1 MNARRLLVWVL
12 IVGGILLAA
21 VVGSRRAD
29 QGLPLDPSSP
39 GPNGTK
45 ALVETLRV
53 LGAKVSVS
61 SELPSDGGTALLLA
75 DDLSEQRRARLLD
88 WVRQGGTLVVA
99 DPSSRVTRVEPI
111 GDTRIGLLDAELEP
125 TCAVPAMR
133 DVRRV
138 SAPGGIVF
146 RVPAGAQ
153 GCFPRGH
160 GAWLVVQ
167 PAGSG
172 TVVRLGGAS
181 ALVNQRINRTDNAV
195 LIVGLLSPA
204 PGPEVVVLRPPPPGG
219 GSKGLSDLI
228 APRVK
233 LTLVQLVVAFL
244 LLALWR
250 SRRLGRPVTE
260 PTAVRIPGSELVV
273 AVGNL
278 PRRPADG
285 GAARPPGDRQ
295 GGRRSGRGGLRPG
308 GRPAGAWSRPARGRA
323 GCREDAAGQDAGS
336 HPRLELQA
344 GPVHSR
350 PDALRHPRPDDL
362 PAARRLLPVPG
373 GTGVHQPAAGRRDQ
387 PNTTQDPG
395 RAPGGHGGAAGDGR
409 GAGHRAARP
418 LPGRR
423 HPEPD
428 RVRGHLPAARG
439 PTRPLPVQ
447 AGAPLSD
454 RRAGAVGAG
463 SPRGGH
469 GPARPRDARRQRG
482 RRQGRPGQRPQG
494 GRRRPG
500 GTARA
505 GLHRVDRPRDQGI
518 PVARAGGVAP
528 RRRHAAPCRQGVG
541 LAGGQAVRHP

>member
-75 DDLSEQRRARLLD
+75 DDLSEQRRTRLLD

-146 RVPAGAQ
+146 RVPMGAQ

-160 GAWLVVQ
+160 GAWLVGQ
-167 PAGSG
+167 PTGSG
-172 TVVRLGGAS
+172 TVVR
-181 ALVNQRINRTDNAV
+181 
-195 LIVGLLSPA
+195 
-204 PGPEVVVLRPPPPGG
+204 
-219 GSKGLSDLI
+219 
-228 APRVK
+228 
-233 LTLVQLVVAFL
+233 LVVAFL

-278 PRRPADG
+278 LRRARHRG
-285 GAARPPGDRQ
+285 QAAALLAGDL
-295 GGRRSGRGGLRPG
+295 RRTLTERLGL
-308 GRPAGAWSRPARGRA
+308 PAGTPPEQVA
-323 GCREDAAGQDAGS
+323 GT
-336 HPRLELQA
+336 
-344 GPVHSR
+344 V
-350 PDALRHPRPDDL
+350 
-362 PAARRLLPVPG
+362 
-373 GTGVHQPAAGRRDQ
+373 
-387 PNTTQDPG
+387 
-395 RAPGGHGGAAGDGR
+395 
-409 GAGHRAARP
+409 
-418 LPGRR
+418 
-423 HPEPD
+423 
-428 RVRGHLPAARG
+428 
-439 PTRPLPVQ
+439 
-447 AGAPLSD
+447 
-454 RRAGAVGAG
+454 
-463 SPRGGH
+463 
-469 GPARPRDARRQRG
+469 
-482 RRQGRPGQRPQG
+482 
-494 GRRRPG
+494 
-500 GTARA
+500 
-505 GLHRVDRPRDQGI
+505 
-518 PVARAGGVAP
+518 
-528 RRRHAAPCRQGVG
+528 
-541 LAGGQAVRHP
+541 AVRTGIDRERVLAALQPPTPQDDAELVALAQAIDTIRTEVSSAHGAR

>member
-99 DPSSRVTRVEPI
+99 DPRSRVTRVEPI

-146 RVPAGAQ
+146 RVPVGAQ

-278 PRRPADG
+278 LRRARHRG
-285 GAARPPGDRQ
+285 QAAALLAGDL
-295 GGRRSGRGGLRPG
+295 RRTLTERLGL
-308 GRPAGAWSRPARGRA
+308 PAGTPPEQVA
-323 GCREDAAGQDAGS
+323 GT
-336 HPRLELQA
+336 
-344 GPVHSR
+344 V
-350 PDALRHPRPDDL
+350 
-362 PAARRLLPVPG
+362 
-373 GTGVHQPAAGRRDQ
+373 
-387 PNTTQDPG
+387 
-395 RAPGGHGGAAGDGR
+395 
-409 GAGHRAARP
+409 
-418 LPGRR
+418 
-423 HPEPD
+423 
-428 RVRGHLPAARG
+428 
-439 PTRPLPVQ
+439 
-447 AGAPLSD
+447 
-454 RRAGAVGAG
+454 
-463 SPRGGH
+463 
-469 GPARPRDARRQRG
+469 
-482 RRQGRPGQRPQG
+482 
-494 GRRRPG
+494 
-500 GTARA
+500 
-505 GLHRVDRPRDQGI
+505 
-518 PVARAGGVAP
+518 
-528 RRRHAAPCRQGVG
+528 
-541 LAGGQAVRHP
+541 AVRTGIDRERVLAALQPPTPQDDAELVALAQAIDTIRTEVSSAHGAR

>member
-1 MNARRLLVWVL
+1 MNACRLLVWVL

-75 DDLSEQRRARLLD
+75 DDLSEQRRTRLLD

-146 RVPAGAQ
+146 RVPMGAQ

-167 PAGSG
+167 PTGSG

-278 PRRPADG
+278 LRRARRRSRWPGRSPSEPGSTVSACWPPSNRPPRRTTPSWSRSPRPSTPSVRRSPVPTEPGSNGGSPPPQSGSGQAGSALRRGRSSVATWLRGHWRPPYGWCLWPGRARPARRRPAG
-285 GAARPPGDRQ
+285 WAV
-295 GGRRSGRGGLRPG
+295 G
-308 GRPAGAWSRPARGRA
+308 GRPARAHGRSRFGRRPSRPPAPA
-323 GCREDAAGQDAGS
+323 ACR
-336 HPRLELQA
+336 
-344 GPVHSR
+344 
-350 PDALRHPRPDDL
+350 
-362 PAARRLLPVPG
+362 PAARAARSAYG
-373 GTGVHQPAAGRRDQ
+373 AGRR
-387 PNTTQDPG
+387 
-395 RAPGGHGGAAGDGR
+395 RAVPPPVRGGEPGAAGCQRPPPARTLGCGR
-409 GAGHRAARP
+409 PSARSPGGPAGGCATVPAGGRPPRAAR
-418 LPGRR
+418 
-423 HPEPD
+423 
-428 RVRGHLPAARG
+428 A
-439 PTRPLPVQ
+439 
-447 AGAPLSD
+447 
-454 RRAGAVGAG
+454 
-463 SPRGGH
+463 
-469 GPARPRDARRQRG
+469 
-482 RRQGRPGQRPQG
+482 
-494 GRRRPG
+494 
-500 GTARA
+500 
-505 GLHRVDRPRDQGI
+505 
-518 PVARAGGVAP
+518 
-528 RRRHAAPCRQGVG
+528 
-541 LAGGQAVRHP
+541 

>member
-1 MNARRLLVWVL
+1 MNACRLLVWVL

-61 SELPSDGGTALLLA
+61 SELPSDGGTALL
-75 DDLSEQRRARLLD
+75 
-88 WVRQGGTLVVA
+88 VVD

-146 RVPAGAQ
+146 RVPMGAQ

-233 LTLVQLVVAFL
+233 LTLV
-244 LLALWR
+244 
-250 SRRLGRPVTE
+250 
-260 PTAVRIPGSELVV
+260 
-273 AVGNL
+273 
-278 PRRPADG
+278 
-285 GAARPPGDRQ
+285 
-295 GGRRSGRGGLRPG
+295 
-308 GRPAGAWSRPARGRA
+308 
-323 GCREDAAGQDAGS
+323 
-336 HPRLELQA
+336 
-344 GPVHSR
+344 
-350 PDALRHPRPDDL
+350 
-362 PAARRLLPVPG
+362 
-373 GTGVHQPAAGRRDQ
+373 
-387 PNTTQDPG
+387 
-395 RAPGGHGGAAGDGR
+395 
-409 GAGHRAARP
+409 
-418 LPGRR
+418 
-423 HPEPD
+423 
-428 RVRGHLPAARG
+428 
-439 PTRPLPVQ
+439 
-447 AGAPLSD
+447 
-454 RRAGAVGAG
+454 
-463 SPRGGH
+463 
-469 GPARPRDARRQRG
+469 
-482 RRQGRPGQRPQG
+482 
-494 GRRRPG
+494 
-500 GTARA
+500 
-505 GLHRVDRPRDQGI
+505 
-518 PVARAGGVAP
+518 
-528 RRRHAAPCRQGVG
+528 
-541 LAGGQAVRHP
+541 

>member
-21 VVGSRRAD
+21 VVDSRRAD

-167 PAGSG
+167 PTGSG

-278 PRRPADG
+278 LRRARHRG
-285 GAARPPGDRQ
+285 QAAALLAGDL
-295 GGRRSGRGGLRPG
+295 RRTLTERLGL
-308 GRPAGAWSRPARGRA
+308 PAGTPPEQVA
-323 GCREDAAGQDAGS
+323 GT
-336 HPRLELQA
+336 
-344 GPVHSR
+344 V
-350 PDALRHPRPDDL
+350 
-362 PAARRLLPVPG
+362 
-373 GTGVHQPAAGRRDQ
+373 
-387 PNTTQDPG
+387 
-395 RAPGGHGGAAGDGR
+395 
-409 GAGHRAARP
+409 
-418 LPGRR
+418 
-423 HPEPD
+423 
-428 RVRGHLPAARG
+428 
-439 PTRPLPVQ
+439 
-447 AGAPLSD
+447 
-454 RRAGAVGAG
+454 
-463 SPRGGH
+463 
-469 GPARPRDARRQRG
+469 
-482 RRQGRPGQRPQG
+482 
-494 GRRRPG
+494 
-500 GTARA
+500 
-505 GLHRVDRPRDQGI
+505 
-518 PVARAGGVAP
+518 
-528 RRRHAAPCRQGVG
+528 
-541 LAGGQAVRHP
+541 AVRTGIDRERVLAALQPPTPQDDAELVALAQAIDNIRTEVSSAHGAR